1 MSYSPVILMATIFQ
15 VHLIRGDLE
24 FRVICSFRNL
34 EYKKDTD
41 VIKKGKIN
49 RWLFLLPN
57 LLGVAIFAL
66 IPMLEVL
73 LGAFRSAIGG
83 EWVGLLNFQ
92 TVVENRAFRLAAWNT
107 ARFMMICIPLLL
119 SISLL
124 MALGLKHVWAGC
136 QLRSAF
142 LLPMA
147 VPAASV
153 VLVWKLLFHEN
164 GLINV
169 FLLQLHLPSVSWMTT
184 GASFW
189 MLVISYLWKNLGYTI
204 ALWTT
209 ALGTIPESIYEAAR
223 MDCASEIQSFFYM
236 TLPNLKGYAYSIGVL
251 SLLNSFKVF
260 REAWL
265 VAGDYPQE
273 QMYLVQHLYNNWF
286 RDLSYDKI
294 AAASVMTSAIVF
306 ALIALLRRTWE
317 KEE

>member
-1 MSYSPVILMATIFQ
+1 M
-15 VHLIRGDLE
+15 
-24 FRVICSFRNL
+24 
-34 EYKKDTD
+34 
-41 VIKKGKIN
+41 
-49 RWLFLLPN
+49 LPN
-57 LLGVAIFAL
+57 LLGVAVFAL
-66 IPMLEVL
+66 FPMLEVL
-73 LGAFRSAIGG
+73 LGAFRSAVGG
-83 EWVGLLNFQ
+83 KWVGLLNFQ
-92 TVVENRAFRLAAWNT
+92 TVIENRAFRLAAWNT
-107 ARFMMICIPLLL
+107 ARFMLACIPLLL

-124 MALGLKHVWAGC
+124 MALGLKRVWAGRK
-136 QLRSAF
+136 LRSAF

-164 GLINV
+164 GLLNA
-169 FLLQLHLPSVSWMTT
+169 LLQALHLPQVSWMTT

-209 ALGTIPESIYEAAR
+209 ALGTIPESVYEAAR
-223 MDCASEIQSFFYM
+223 MDGATEIQSFFYM

-294 AAASVMTSAIVF
+294 AAASVMASAVVF
-306 ALIALLRRTWE
+306 ALIALLRRTWA

>member
-1 MSYSPVILMATIFQ
+1 M
-15 VHLIRGDLE
+15 
-24 FRVICSFRNL
+24 
-34 EYKKDTD
+34 
-41 VIKKGKIN
+41 IKKKKLD

-57 LLGVAIFAL
+57 LLGVAVFAL

-73 LGAFRSAIGG
+73 LGAFRSAVGG
-83 EWVGLLNFQ
+83 KWVGLLNFQ
-92 TVVENRAFRLAAWNT
+92 TVIGNRAFRLAAWNT
-107 ARFMMICIPLLL
+107 ARFMLVCIPLLL

-124 MALGLKHVWAGC
+124 MALGLKHVWAGR

-164 GLINV
+164 GLLNA
-169 FLLQLHLPSVSWMTT
+169 LMHALHLPGVSWMTT

-209 ALGTIPESIYEAAR
+209 ALGAIPESVYEAAK
-223 MDCASEIQSFFYM
+223 MDGANEIQSFFYM

-294 AAASVMTSAIVF
+294 AAASVMVSTVVF
-306 ALIALLRRTWE
+306 ALIALLRHTWA